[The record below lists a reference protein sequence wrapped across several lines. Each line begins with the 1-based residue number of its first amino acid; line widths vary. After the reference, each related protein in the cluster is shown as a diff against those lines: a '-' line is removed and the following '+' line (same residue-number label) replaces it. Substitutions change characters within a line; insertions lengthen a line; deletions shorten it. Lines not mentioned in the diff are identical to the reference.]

1 VPRKLARYHTVIQE
15 QVKARPDAT
24 LKELRTW
31 LLETHEVSASIKL
44 IWKTLAQLR
53 LTLKKDPARGGAE
66 PIGRCPGSNGMA

>member
-44 IWKTLAQLR
+44 I
-53 LTLKKDPARGGAE
+53 
-66 PIGRCPGSNGMA
+66 